1 MPLDDFTTFERV
13 EKLAVEFKEPSSG
26 SGILYI
32 QKNNQKA
39 AILTAAH
46 VVQKVGTEFPATLVF
61 RFHCNGVEES
71 LTINNDTEKAEHI
84 QTYDSFNEE
93 YGDAAIITIEWK
105 EWMNELSEINIG
117 TPQIGD
123 MIKIFAFPISTTR
136 GDNQNR
142 SIRLIS
148 GNITVSPDI
157 DSCVF
162 QIEYNNIPIGDGME
176 PGDFFK
182 GCSGGGVATYRD
194 GSYLIIGVFTRCMPY
209 VSHGAV
215 ILANSG
221 SVLQNLAKRCSFDL
235 NIAPENYSID
245 SYTEDLSDSVREVLD
260 YQLTQLSLGRDS
272 FKDLPQYKI
281 SGLQLQCLE
290 NHHCNKYWSGRAL
303 YAVLLK
309 ILLGV
314 PASSW
319 ERSIV
324 TITETIDGQEKA
336 QQVHIEQLC
345 TEERMPRLIRQL
357 IQSQDAFSSGCYEN
371 NTIFIINGN
380 NSPQLRKRSRKECQN
395 IVNDITRNTDSLC
408 DKFSITDGDV
418 KKISIAFVQ
427 NIELLVGIDSQQV
440 LSGDQNFGAARAK
453 EFLTKELQKLW
464 N

>member
-1 MPLDDFTTFERV
+1 MPLDNFETFASV
-13 EKLAVEFKEPSSG
+13 EKLAVELKEPLVG

-32 QKNNQKA
+32 QKNSQKA

-46 VVQKVGTEFPATLVF
+46 VFENAFAEFPSTLSY
-61 RFHCNGVEES
+61 RFHYNNIEES
-71 LTINNDTEKAEHI
+71 LTINDEIEKAERI
-84 QTYDSFNEE
+84 QVYDDFFDKN
-93 YGDAAIITIEWK
+93 GDAAIIIVDWK
-105 EWMNELSEINIG
+105 EWMNGLPEINVG
-117 TPQIGD
+117 MPKIGD
-123 MIKIFAFPISTTR
+123 KINIFAFPFST
-136 GDNQNR
+136 QNREDRSR
-142 SIRLIS
+142 SIRRIS
-148 GNITVSPDI
+148 GQITVSPDVNSSTF
-157 DSCVF
+157 D
-162 QIEYNNIPIGDGME
+162 IEYSNISKSYSME
-176 PGDFFK
+176 PAEFFK

-194 GSYLIIGVFTRCMPY
+194 GSYLLIGVFTSCMPL

-215 ILANSG
+215 ISANTG
-221 SVLQNLAKRCSFDL
+221 IVLQNLLRKCSFDP
-235 NIAPENYSID
+235 NMAPENYSID
-245 SYTEDLSDSVREVLD
+245 SYTEDLSDSVRDVLD
-260 YQLTQLSLGRDS
+260 YQLAQLSLGRDS

-281 SGLQLQCLE
+281 SGLQLLCLE

-314 PASSW
+314 HASSW

-324 TITETIDGQEKA
+324 TITETINGQEID

-345 TEERMPRLIRQL
+345 TEEKLPRIIREL
-357 IQSQDAFSSGCYEN
+357 IQTQDAFSSGCYEN

-380 NSPQLRKRSRKECQN
+380 RSPQLRKRSRKECQN
-395 IVNDITRNTDSLC
+395 IVSDITRNTDSLC

-427 NIELLVGIDSQQV
+427 NVELLVGIDSQQV
-440 LSGDQNFGAARAK
+440 LSGDPNFCAARAK